1 MVNIDLKWPLRSYNP
16 YMLNT
21 YDTDVVYAE
30 YRKQRK
36 ALQARLRKMR
46 GTGFEKSLE
55 YKALRKV
62 AYSRMTRM
70 SEEQRKADLATIVKQ
85 GLMNPRTTP
94 EGYEYN
100 LEKTLE
106 ALRKRNYS
114 FVTREN
120 LEDFGNF
127 MAEFKSVAE
136 SLGYDSAEVA
146 DAWGEY
152 VDSGKDSSAYVYNHF
167 KAWLRKRLGER

>member
-1 MVNIDLKWPLRSYNP
+1 MNIDLKWPLRSYNP

-21 YDTDVVYAE
+21 YDASEVYTE

-62 AYSRMTRM
+62 AYRRMTRM
-70 SEEQRKADLATIVKQ
+70 SDEQRKADLSTIVKL
-85 GLMNPRTTP
+85 GLLNPRTTP

-100 LEKTLE
+100 IDTTLE

-114 FVTREN
+114 FVNRDNIEA
-120 LEDFGNF
+120 FGNF
-127 MAEFKSVAE
+127 MSEFKSVAE

-152 VDSGKDSSAYVYNHF
+152 IDRGKDSSDYVFKHF
-167 KAWLRKRLGER
+167 EKWLAKRLGRR

>member
-1 MVNIDLKWPLRSYNP
+1 MNIDLKWPLRSYNP

-21 YDTDVVYAE
+21 YEAAEVYTE

-62 AYSRMTRM
+62 AYRRMTRM

-100 LEKTLE
+100 IEKTLE
-106 ALRKRNYS
+106 ALRKRNYD
-114 FVTREN
+114 FVNRSN
-120 LEDFGNF
+120 IEDFGNF
-127 MAEFKSVAE
+127 MSEFKSVAE

-146 DAWGEY
+146 DAWGEH
-152 VDSGKDSSAYVYNHF
+152 VASGKDSQDYVYKHF
-167 KAWLRKRLGER
+167 KEWLAKRLGRR

>member
-1 MVNIDLKWPLRSYNP
+1 MNIDLKWPLRSYNP

-21 YDTDVVYAE
+21 YDADEVYTE

-46 GTGFEKSLE
+46 GTGFENSLE

-62 AYSRMTRM
+62 AYRRMTRM

-100 LEKTLE
+100 IDKTLE
-106 ALRKRNYS
+106 ALHKRNYN

-120 LEDFGNF
+120 VEDFGNF
-127 MAEFKSVAE
+127 MSEFKSVAE

-152 VDSGKDSSAYVYNHF
+152 IDSGKDSENYVYKHF
-167 KAWLRKRLGER
+167 EKWLAKRLGKR

>member
-1 MVNIDLKWPLRSYNP
+1 MNIDLKWPLRTYNP

-21 YDTDVVYAE
+21 YDFEEVYTE

-46 GTGFEKSLE
+46 GSGFENSLE
-55 YKALRKV
+55 YKKLKKV
-62 AYSRMTRM
+62 AYRRMTRM
-70 SEEQRKADLATIVKQ
+70 KEEQFKSDLSTIVKE
-85 GLMNPRTTP
+85 GLFNPRTTP

-100 LEKTLE
+100 ISKTLE
-106 ALRKRNYS
+106 ALHARNYN

-120 LEDFGNF
+120 VEEFGNF
-127 MAEFKSVAE
+127 MTEFKSVAE

-152 VDSGKDSSAYVYNHF
+152 VAGGKDNVAYVYKHF
-167 KAWLRKRLGER
+167 EKWLRKRL